1 MKGSRVEKAEILGTE
16 NGKRAFVDVL
26 FRVFVNGINI
36 VCQQKI
42 YFFYFFVQSS
52 KLYAKSMESLFR
64 RELKFKI
71 ARERW
76 NFFFYRN

>member
-1 MKGSRVEKAEILGTE
+1 MMNGSRVEKAEILGTK

-36 VCQQKI
+36 VCQQKN

-71 ARERW
+71 ARDKIIRER
-76 NFFFYRN
+76 